1 VPQGDIATALSER
14 QRSPGHHVDGG
25 SSPDIVSIPSGQ
37 IRNLL
42 VEYVRIGTE
51 CPSWIWSEM
60 IMRPSSSFVAP
71 SAIAILSTALLCSLS
86 GTAMSQTATGS
97 AAPLPSITVVAPKQV
112 ARPPQRP
119 AQAATVAS
127 RRTAPTAQTSSASP
141 EAIIAGPDPTL
152 GKLAKLEKVAS
163 SCNGGC
169 ETSFKSGNAPW
180 VGCSEAAGL
189 FHTFSATCRD
199 TLTYASY
206 VGCMDTKRFLGLEK
220 AKAWWLCS
228 SLQAGGKFK
237 VAELKRSRR

>member
-1 VPQGDIATALSER
+1 
-14 QRSPGHHVDGG
+14 
-25 SSPDIVSIPSGQ
+25 
-37 IRNLL
+37 
-42 VEYVRIGTE
+42 
-51 CPSWIWSEM
+51 
-60 IMRPSSSFVAP
+60 MRPSSSFVAP

-112 ARPPQRP
+112 ARPRQVARS

-206 VGCMDTKRFLGLEK
+206 VGCMDVKRFLGLEVN
-220 AKAWWLCS
+220 KAWWLCN

>member
-1 VPQGDIATALSER
+1 MPQGDIATALSER

-51 CPSWIWSEM
+51 CPSWILSEM

-86 GTAMSQTATGS
+86 GTAMSQTATG
-97 AAPLPSITVVAPKQV
+97 AATPLPSITVVAPKQV

-127 RRTAPTAQTSSASP
+127 RPTAPTPQTPPPAQGSV
-141 EAIIAGPDPTL
+141 
-152 GKLAKLEKVAS
+152 LAKLAALEKASS

-206 VGCMDTKRFLGLEK
+206 VGCMDVKRFLGLEVNR
-220 AKAWWLCS
+220 AWWLCS